1 MDKTREAYSR
11 LYGRDLVD
19 AMAGEWKVGGD
30 FKRIL
35 CALAKKHPDRIEE
48 SPDIAAD
55 VAQMRKAWGG
65 VNHDRSHCRLAKF
78 RGLMYS
84 MGCNTAMR
92 LSEKPIA

>member
-1 MDKTREAYSR
+1 MVCHSAIAGMGTDCKALIRIMVTCTHETMDKTREAYSR

-55 VAQMRKAWGG
+55 VAQMRKA
-65 VNHDRSHCRLAKF
+65 
-78 RGLMYS
+78 
-84 MGCNTAMR
+84 
-92 LSEKPIA
+92 